1 MRTVRW
7 AHAALLAVVLP
18 ACAHGGSNE
27 NENPNTTSNK
37 ANQAVQQ
44 QPADTEWV
52 LAQGGEAKTFRQ
64 RLRPVF
70 LAATNSDVNTTYVLR
85 QEVVVDAPTCDPW
98 ASKETTRCDLSEQVT
113 NSMR

>member
-27 NENPNTTSNK
+27 NENPNTTPNK
-37 ANQAVQQ
+37 AAVEQ
-44 QPADTEWV
+44 QPADSEWV
-52 LAQGGEAKTFRQ
+52 LAQGGEAKSFRQ
-64 RLRPVF
+64 RLRPAY
-70 LAATNSDVNTTYVLR
+70 LAATTSDLNTTYVLR
-85 QEVVVDAPTCDPW
+85 QEVVADAPNCDPW
-98 ASKETTRCDLSEQVT
+98 APASRERCDLSELVT

>member
-27 NENPNTTSNK
+27 NENPNTTPTNG
-37 ANQAVQQ
+37 AVQQ
-44 QPADTEWV
+44 RPADTEWV
-52 LAQGGEAKTFRQ
+52 LAQGGEAKTQ

-70 LAATNSDVNTTYVLR
+70 RVMALPGHWLAR
-85 QEVVVDAPTCDPW
+85 APRWRPKAD
-98 ASKETTRCDLSEQVT
+98 SEG
-113 NSMR
+113 